1 MQEVSSSEQD
11 SNFVVSSASVKS
23 ILTLISEV
31 ANGET
36 LKELNAV
43 LRLPNDKSS
52 LHNLLHANK
61 LSMES
66 SIIDL
71 VIVNNIFVKDKTCL
85 SSNFKDT
92 ANDLYSANISEINF
106 SNIDASIQKIN
117 EQVSLDTKGLINS
130 VISKGE

>member
-1 MQEVSSSEQD
+1 
-11 SNFVVSSASVKS
+11 
-23 ILTLISEV
+23 
-31 ANGET
+31 
-36 LKELNAV
+36 
-43 LRLPNDKSS
+43 
-52 LHNLLHANK
+52 
-61 LSMES
+61 MES

-71 VIVNNIFVKDKTCL
+71 VIVNNVFVKDKTSL

-117 EQVSLDTKGLINS
+117 EQISFDTQGLINS